1 MKEKLSNEMQAIVR
15 EMDKHFPTVDA
26 AHSAGAYFD
35 WCWQGCGFGQLS
47 FGVKDGVW
55 HCDTECMGPESTRKL
70 LHAFADYVAD
80 QLTPVI
86 EAERAE
92 FEARRA
98 NHEEQTGEA

>member
-1 MKEKLSNEMQAIVR
+1 MNDEMKAIER
-15 EMDKHFPTVDA
+15 EMDKHFPKVTE
-26 AHSAGAYFD
+26 AHSAGAYYD
-35 WCWQGCGFGQLS
+35 WEWQGCGFGQLS

-55 HCDTECMGPESTRKL
+55 HCDTECMGPISTRKL

-92 FEARRA
+92 SEARRA
-98 NHEEQTGEA
+98 SYEKVEAEKG

>member
-1 MKEKLSNEMQAIVR
+1 MNEEMQAVVR
-15 EMDKHFPTVDA
+15 EMDKYFPQVTE

-35 WCWQGCGFGQLS
+35 WRWDGCGFGQLS
-47 FGVKDGVW
+47 FGVKDGKW
-55 HCDTECMGPESTRKL
+55 HCDTECMGPISTRKL

-86 EAERAE
+86 EEERAE

-98 NHEEQTGEA
+98 GHEKEEAEKS